1 MKSQASLRICVV
13 SQSVHCSRNLERS
26 NLSKNWLDK
35 VIFYGYFHTQRL
47 CVKFIVCL
55 KMSEDEQTTDSPINK
70 SKSYVLLDFSL
81 TVKAAPHEC
90 VIRTGQ
96 QP

>member
-1 MKSQASLRICVV
+1 MFTVREIWKGAIYLKTGKI
-13 SQSVHCSRNLERS
+13 RS
-26 NLSKNWLDK
+26 YTTGISAH
-35 VIFYGYFHTQRL
+35 FHTQRL

-81 TVKAAPHEC
+81 TVNAAPHEC